1 MYVLRIK
8 LINLRSVWISPEQI
22 TYADML
28 SRQFDCD
35 DLEVQDE
42 IFTYQVHLKG
52 HHNAER
58 FTHDYNTKSK
68 HTNLKYRCAGTSG
81 IDAFTVDWKNWNN
94 FLVSPSTTLIPK
106 TI

>member
-1 MYVLRIK
+1 
-8 LINLRSVWISPEQI
+8 
-22 TYADML
+22 ML

-58 FTHDYNTKSK
+58 FTDDYNTKYK

-81 IDAFTVDWKNWNN
+81 IDAFTVD
-94 FLVSPSTTLIPK
+94 
-106 TI
+106 